1 MIHLNITGHSVEK
14 IEDPFGILSGERYE
28 FYLQVE
34 VPEDDELFSEFGL
47 KVRVLYIMDEK
58 GMRISNYHIIENNTD
73 KVLDFELE
81 EDEELLIDNYCR
93 QNIPNEE
100 E

>member
-93 QNIPNEE
+93 QNMPNEE